1 VEPPR
6 QPRPTPAPPARRTAR
21 PGAESHEVTVRSA
34 IIRYV
39 SYAIMIAIFAM
50 ALLGVLEQ
58 DGRARAE
65 TSAGAAEIDYPEVTR
80 QGLKPTLV
88 VTVENRDRVAR
99 EVSVD
104 LASAYVEALQLGI
117 VSPDPSE
124 ARGVGSD
131 QLRWTFTPIGPG
143 ERLRAVFAFS
153 IDQQHPGLRA
163 NSPVRVAVGDEV
175 VLQDEITTTVL
186 P

>member
-1 VEPPR
+1 M
-6 QPRPTPAPPARRTAR
+6 TI
-21 PGAESHEVTVRSA
+21 RSA

-39 SYAIMIAIFAM
+39 AYAAMLALVVM
-50 ALLGVLEQ
+50 ALLGVMEQ

-65 TSAGAAEIDYPEVTR
+65 TAAGAAEVDYPEVTR
-80 QGLKPTLV
+80 QGLKPSLV

-104 LASAYVEALQLGI
+104 LASEYLEALQLGT
-117 VSPDPSE
+117 VTPDPAE
-124 ARGVGSD
+124 ARGVAGD
-131 QLRWTFTPIGPG
+131 QIRYTFAPVGPG

-163 NSPVRVAVGDEV
+163 RSPVRVAAGDEV
-175 VLQDEITTTVL
+175 VLLTDITTTVL

>member
-1 VEPPR
+1 
-6 QPRPTPAPPARRTAR
+6 
-21 PGAESHEVTVRSA
+21 VTVRSA
-34 IIRYV
+34 VIRYLA
-39 SYAIMIAIFAM
+39 YAIMVALVAM

-58 DGRARAE
+58 DGRASAE
-65 TSAGAAEIDYPEVTR
+65 TDAGAAEIDYPEVTR
-80 QGLKPTLV
+80 QGLKPSLV

-104 LASAYVEALQLGI
+104 LASTYVEGLQLGT
-117 VSPDPSE
+117 VSPDASE
-124 ARGVGSD
+124 ARGVGD
-131 QLRWTFTPIGPG
+131 GALRWTFAPVGPG

-163 NSPVRVAVGDEV
+163 ESPVRVAVGDEV
-175 VLQDEITTTVL
+175 VLRTDITTTVL

>member
-1 VEPPR
+1 
-6 QPRPTPAPPARRTAR
+6 
-21 PGAESHEVTVRSA
+21 VTLRSVV
-34 IIRYV
+34 IRYV
-39 SYAIMIAIFAM
+39 AYAVMIALVAT

-65 TSAGAAEIDYPEVTR
+65 SDAGGVEVDYPRVTR
-80 QGLKPTLV
+80 QGLKPSLV

-104 LASAYVEALQLGI
+104 LASAYVAGLQLAT
-117 VSPDPSE
+117 VTPDPAES
-124 ARGVGSD
+124 RGVGD
-131 QLRWTFTPIGPG
+131 GGLRWTFTAIGPG

-163 NSPVRVAVGDEV
+163 RSPVRVAVGDREV
-175 VLQDEITTTVL
+175 LRTHITTTVL

>member
-1 VEPPR
+1 
-6 QPRPTPAPPARRTAR
+6 
-21 PGAESHEVTVRSA
+21 VTVRA
-34 IIRYV
+34 VIIRYAAYTV
-39 SYAIMIAIFAM
+39 MAALVVM

-65 TSAGAAEIDYPEVTR
+65 TASGAAEIDYPTVTR
-80 QGLKPTLV
+80 QGLKPSIV

-104 LASAYVEALQLGI
+104 LGSRYVEEMQLST

-124 ARGVGSD
+124 ARGVGAET
-131 QLRWTFTPIGPG
+131 LRYTFTPIAAG

-153 IDQQHPGLRA
+153 IDQQHPGLRSR
-163 NSPVRVAVGDEV
+163 SPVRVAVGDREV
-175 VLQDEITTTVL
+175 LRTDISTTVL

>member
-1 VEPPR
+1 M
-6 QPRPTPAPPARRTAR
+6 
-21 PGAESHEVTVRSA
+21 TVRSA
-34 IIRYV
+34 VIRYL
-39 SYAIMIAIFAM
+39 SYAVMIAIVAM

-65 TSAGAAEIDYPEVTR
+65 TSAGAADLDYPEVTR
-80 QGLKPTLV
+80 QGLKPSLV

-104 LASAYVEALQLGI
+104 LASTYVEGLQLGT
-117 VSPDPSE
+117 VTPDPAE
-124 ARGVGSD
+124 ARGIADD
-131 QLRWTFTPIGPG
+131 QIRWTFTAVGPG

-163 NSPVRVAVGDEV
+163 NSPVRVAVGDEE
-175 VLQDEITTTVL
+175 VLLTHITTTVL

>member
-1 VEPPR
+1 M
-6 QPRPTPAPPARRTAR
+6 
-21 PGAESHEVTVRSA
+21 VTVRSA
-34 IIRYV
+34 VIRYL
-39 SYAIMIAIFAM
+39 SNAIMLAIVAM

-58 DGRARAE
+58 DGRAHAE

-104 LASAYVEALQLGI
+104 LASSYVEALQLGI

-175 VLQDEITTTVL
+175 VLQAEITTTVL

>member
-1 VEPPR
+1 
-6 QPRPTPAPPARRTAR
+6 
-21 PGAESHEVTVRSA
+21 VTIRSA
-34 IIRYV
+34 VIRYV
-39 SYAIMIAIFAM
+39 SYAIMIALVAS

-65 TSAGAAEIDYPEVTR
+65 TSAGAAEIDFPEVTR

-88 VTVENRDRVAR
+88 VTVENRGRVAR

-104 LASAYVEALQLGI
+104 LASAYVESLQLDG
-117 VSPDPSE
+117 VSPDASE
-124 ARGVGSD
+124 ARGVGDD
-131 QLRWTFTPIGPG
+131 QLRWTFAPVGPG

-163 NSPVRVAVGDEV
+163 NSPVRVAVGDEI
-175 VLQDEITTTVL
+175 VLLTDITTTVL

>member
-1 VEPPR
+1 M
-6 QPRPTPAPPARRTAR
+6 
-21 PGAESHEVTVRSA
+21 TVRGA
-34 IIRYV
+34 VIRYV
-39 SYAIMIAIFAM
+39 SYAIMIALVAL

-65 TSAGAAEIDYPEVTR
+65 STSGAAEVDYPEVTR

-88 VTVENRDRVAR
+88 VTVENRARVAR

-104 LASAYVEALQLGI
+104 LASSYVEALQLAT
-117 VSPDPSE
+117 VTPDPAE
-124 ARGVGSD
+124 ARGIADD
-131 QLRWTFTPIGPG
+131 QIRWTFTAVGPG

-153 IDQQHPGLRA
+153 IVQQHPGLRA
-163 NSPVRVAVGDEV
+163 NSPVRVAVGDDEV
-175 VLQDEITTTVL
+175 LRTHITTTVL

>member
-1 VEPPR
+1 M
-6 QPRPTPAPPARRTAR
+6 TI
-21 PGAESHEVTVRSA
+21 RSA
-34 IIRYV
+34 VIRYV
-39 SYAIMIAIFAM
+39 AYAIMIALVAL
-50 ALLGVLEQ
+50 ALLGALES

-65 TSAGAAEIDYPEVTR
+65 GPAGAAEIDYPDVTR

-88 VTVENRDRVAR
+88 VTAENRDRVAR

-104 LASAYVEALQLGI
+104 LASAYVEGLQLGT
-117 VSPDPSE
+117 VNPDPAE
-124 ARGVGSD
+124 ARGVAGD
-131 QLRWTFTPIGPG
+131 QLRYTFAPIGPG

-163 NSPVRVAVGDEV
+163 RSPVRVAIGDEE
-175 VLQDEITTTVL
+175 VLRTDITTTVL